1 MPSAARL
8 RQGGPGTGRR
18 QTSVSHLSPAEGTI
32 TDLRERNR
40 VDNRAATVDAAFAL
54 FAERGYCHVTVA
66 DICAAAGIG
75 RRTFF
80 RYFATKDD
88 VLTEPACEMTA
99 RVVAAIAAA
108 PADMSE
114 PQALRHALTETAAY
128 ALTHRARL
136 HQLAE
141 VRRTSADIRWSPLTR
156 LPEQEQRL
164 ARQLAARRG
173 SDAAPGW
180 PTRLLV
186 ARAVAAC
193 ASGSTTSSPATAP
206 IPGSIC
212 TRSSTP
218 NRSPHPPRHRRKQR
232 PLSTGLQG
240 YAGQLGAI
248 PEQLVLD
255 LGVAGGRVCRAGPLV
270 IEIAARH
277 PGVRIRADGQ
287 PGLGHRGE

>member
-88 VLTEPACEMTA
+88 VLTEPAREMTA

-156 LPEQEQRL
+156 LSEQEQRL

-186 ARAVAAC
+186 ARAVAGLRVWLDDIIAGDC
-193 ASGSTTSSPATAP
+193 ADPWQHLQQIFDTEPLTASATSPQEAAATLN
-206 IPGSIC
+206 GV
-212 TRSSTP
+212 
-218 NRSPHPPRHRRKQR
+218 
-232 PLSTGLQG
+232 TGL
-240 YAGQLGAI
+240 
-248 PEQLVLD
+248 
-255 LGVAGGRVCRAGPLV
+255 RRS
-270 IEIAARH
+270 AR
-277 PGVRIRADGQ
+277 RNT
-287 PGLGHRGE
+287 